1 MNFLDIIV
9 SNSDT
14 REARLYGA
22 AKRAVDK
29 PDTGV
34 TINIPAAYNVIK
46 DSANMA
52 VKYLPHYIFGNYADP
67 FEALKGKFT
76 KGDVVE
82 FVEASHKDHVVQ
94 QLLTIILDEIDTSAT
109 TPGTT
114 ITKTADT
121 NNPYGDY
128 ESYLA
133 PAEPVKIVT
142 EDPVTLICKA
152 FCVNK

>member
-1 MNFLDIIV
+1 MNFLDIIIK
-9 SNSDT
+9 NSDT

-22 AKRAVDK
+22 AKRAADK

-46 DSANMA
+46 DSAGMA

-76 KGDVVE
+76 KQDVTE
-82 FVEASHKDHVVQ
+82 FVAASHKDHVIQ
-94 QLLTIILDEIDTSAT
+94 QLLAIILDEIGIANTSS
-109 TPGTT
+109 
-114 ITKTADT
+114 TAISRPSDASD
-121 NNPYGDY
+121 PYGEY
-128 ESYLA
+128 ESYTG
-133 PAEPVKIVT
+133 PAEPVKVVDN
-142 EDPVTLICKA
+142 DPITVICRA

>member
-1 MNFLDIIV
+1 MTFLDIIIN
-9 SNSDT
+9 NSDT

-22 AKRAVDK
+22 AKRAAEK

-76 KGDVVE
+76 KQDVAE
-82 FVEASHKDHVVQ
+82 FVAASHKDHVIQ
-94 QLLTIILDEIDTSAT
+94 QLLTIILDEIGVVANASVSTGSKAIAAND
-109 TPGTT
+109 
-114 ITKTADT
+114 
-121 NNPYGDY
+121 PYGEY
-128 ESYLA
+128 ESYTT
-133 PAEPVKIVT
+133 PTEPVKIIDN
-142 EDPVTLICKA
+142 DPVTVICQA
-152 FCVNK
+152 FHVTK